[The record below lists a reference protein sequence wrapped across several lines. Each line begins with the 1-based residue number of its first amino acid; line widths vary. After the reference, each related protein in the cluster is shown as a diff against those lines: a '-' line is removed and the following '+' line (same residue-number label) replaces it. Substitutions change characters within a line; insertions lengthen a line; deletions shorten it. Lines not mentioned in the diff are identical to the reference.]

1 MQKGVSHKNMTCV
14 FFCLER
20 KWGSMAQIFRVE
32 RTKNFTVMSNH
43 HFKNKNLTLK
53 AKGLLSLML
62 SLLEDWNYNMQGL
75 ATLSRDG
82 IDSVRSAIKE
92 LEHHGYVERHRLR
105 NEYGFYGDTEYII
118 REVPLGEEND

>member
-1 MQKGVSHKNMTCV
+1 
-14 FFCLER
+14 
-20 KWGSMAQIFRVE
+20 MAQIFRVE

-62 SLLEDWNYNMQGL
+62 SLPDDWNYNMQGL

-92 LEHHGYVERHRLR
+92 LEHAKIETPSVNILILFLKRRKSSK
-105 NEYGFYGDTEYII
+105 
-118 REVPLGEEND
+118 VPEEQV

>member
-1 MQKGVSHKNMTCV
+1 
-14 FFCLER
+14 
-20 KWGSMAQIFRVE
+20 
-32 RTKNFTVMSNH
+32 
-43 HFKNKNLTLK
+43 
-53 AKGLLSLML
+53 ML
-62 SLLEDWNYNMQGL
+62 SLPDDWNYNIQGL

-105 NEYGFYGDTEYII
+105 NEYGVDGDTEYII

>member
-1 MQKGVSHKNMTCV
+1 
-14 FFCLER
+14 
-20 KWGSMAQIFRVE
+20 MAQIFRVE
-32 RTKNFTVMSNH
+32 RTKNYTV
-43 HFKNKNLTLK
+43 
-53 AKGLLSLML
+53 
-62 SLLEDWNYNMQGL
+62 